1 MREYD
6 FHEIEPRWQ
15 DRWEADKAYRTEDTS
30 EKPKLYCLDYFPY
43 PSGDVCMWATAA
55 TISQRM

>member
-30 EKPKLYCLDYFPY
+30 ENRSSTAWTTSPILPETA
-43 PSGDVCMWATAA
+43 CMWATAA
-55 TISQRM
+55 TTSQRM